1 MLNALD
7 LEQTCVRDYRKYS
20 DTVAIC
26 LAVYS
31 LITKGSKLAEFVGI
45 EHDLR
50 NIEGKLV
57 TPDLVATYDND
68 KSGLIFELKWSLPFD
83 EKLLEKEIKELK
95 KYTIPC
101 LNWRKTVQKV
111 DNQDIVLICHIDDV
125 HSAVE
130 MIKSVSKDT
139 AHSYLGKEGFA
150 VWTWSITPPKK
161 GERKEELRLYSVYG
175 KTRNQEIEKRM
186 SQPEGILF
194 PEDVLAYLRFSFTFI
209 KEKPP
214 LQYTT
219 TVLIQNILSTFQTS
233 PEREYY
239 DIHVDMVYERTRVFF
254 PSWREYD
261 AETVQVKRKWI
272 REALEKLCELG
283 LCGMVPNK
291 PDWWR
296 IPIPIIRARK
306 PIQHVLC
313 RKIAKAYLKQ
323 IRSKK
328 QGRPKSSVSRPKAS
342 PKDKP
347 LTDFLRKN

>member
-1 MLNALD
+1 
-7 LEQTCVRDYRKYS
+7 VRDYRKYS

-26 LAVYS
+26 LAVHS
-31 LITKGSKLAEFVGI
+31 LITKGSALAKFVGI
-45 EHDLR
+45 EHNLR

-57 TPDLVATYDND
+57 TPDLAATYDDD
-68 KSGLIFELKWSLPFD
+68 KSGLMFELKWSLPFD

-101 LNWRKTVQKV
+101 LNWRKTVSKV
-111 DNQDIVLICHIDDV
+111 DKQDLVLICHIDDV
-125 HSAVE
+125 HKVVE
-130 MIKSVSKDT
+130 MIKSVSKD
-139 AHSYLGKEGFA
+139 ASHSYLGNEGFA
-150 VWTWSITPPKK
+150 VWTWAITPPK
-161 GERKEELRLYSVYG
+161 GDERKEELRLYSVYG
-175 KTRNQEIEKRM
+175 KTRNQEIERLM

-219 TVLIQNILSTFQTS
+219 TVLIQNILSTFQRS

-239 DIHVDMVYERTRVFF
+239 DIHVDMIYERTQVFF
-254 PSWREYD
+254 PSWHEYD
-261 AETVQVKRKWI
+261 AETIQIKRVWI

-283 LCGMVPNK
+283 LCGIVPNK

-296 IPIPIIRARK
+296 IPIPIIRTRK

-313 RKIAKAYLKQ
+313 RKIAKVYLKQ
-323 IRSKK
+323 VLAKK
-328 QGRPKSSVSRPKAS
+328 RGRPRIKVSRPKANK
-342 PKDKP
+342 KDKP
-347 LTDFLRKN
+347 LTDYFNKH